1 MRRIVVYTTP
11 TTGTETQDLLA
22 GLGARFETVDITR
35 NQLAARRIR
44 AAGYT
49 SLPVVLVTHPDGTPY
64 AQWSGHRPE
73 LVRSVVNHIQGD
85 AA

>member
-1 MRRIVVYTTP
+1 MRRIVVYRTP
-11 TTGTETQDLLA
+11 DTGTETQDLLTQ
-22 GLGARFETVDITR
+22 LGARFETVDITQ
-35 NQLAARRIR
+35 NQLAHRRIK

-49 SLPVVLVTHPDGTPY
+49 QLPVILITHPDGTPY

-73 LVRSVVNHIQGD
+73 LIRDVVNHIHGD